1 MKLTFLLFDFFCPSE
16 LAVTGANEL
25 QRTFSGP

>member
-1 MKLTFLLFDFFCPSE
+1 MKLTFLLFDFLPSE